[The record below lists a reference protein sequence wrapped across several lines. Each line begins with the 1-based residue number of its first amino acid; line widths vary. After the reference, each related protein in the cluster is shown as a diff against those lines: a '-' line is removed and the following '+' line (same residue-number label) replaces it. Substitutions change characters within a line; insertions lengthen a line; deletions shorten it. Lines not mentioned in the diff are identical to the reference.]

1 MEETIKLIKK
11 AIAAEVTASAFYSLA
26 SEVTK
31 HDDTRMV
38 FIELSTMEDD
48 HAQELVNKYKDAF
61 SAQDFDS
68 QAYLDEL
75 IRQDAGV
82 NVEQSNLVKSG
93 NMREVLEF
101 AISME
106 NSAKE
111 TYDKL
116 ADEVIDPTFK
126 KYCLELAEEEVQH
139 AKTLTDSL
147 NSLDM
152 DWEERP
158 AL

>member
-11 AIAAEVTASAFYSLA
+11 AIAAEVTASAFYTLA
-26 SEVTK
+26 SEVTQQ
-31 HDDTRMV
+31 DDTRMV

-48 HAQELVNKYKDAF
+48 HAQELVNKFKGIF
-61 SAQDFDS
+61 SAKEFDS

-75 IRQDAGV
+75 IKKDEGV
-82 NVEQSNLVKSG
+82 DVERTNLVKTGS
-93 NMREVLEF
+93 MEEVLEF
-101 AISME
+101 AIAME
-106 NSAKE
+106 NNAKA

-126 KYCLELAEEEVQH
+126 QYCMELAQEEVEH
-139 AKTLTDSL
+139 AKTLTNSL
-147 NSLDM
+147 ESLDM
-152 DWEERP
+152 DMEDRP

>member
-38 FIELSTMEDD
+38 FIELSSMEDD
-48 HAQELVNKYKDAF
+48 HAQDLVNKFKNAF
-61 SAQDFDS
+61 PTKEFDS

-75 IRQDAGV
+75 IKKDEGV
-82 NVEQSNLVKSG
+82 DIERSNLVKTGS
-93 NMREVLEF
+93 MKEVLEF

-111 TYDKL
+111 TYEKL

-126 KYCLELAEEEVQH
+126 QYCIDLAQEEIEH
-139 AKTLTDSL
+139 AKTLTNTLD
-147 NSLDM
+147 SLDM
-152 DWEERP
+152 DMESRP
-158 AL
+158 GL